1 MLVIR
6 RRMGESIVISRD
18 IEVEILEVNGSQV
31 KLGIRAPKAIP
42 VMRKEILLVGEQNQ
56 AAARF
61 IPGTLPGTSAK
72 EILNK
77 LKTSSPPP
85 ISAL

>member
-6 RRMGESIVISRD
+6 RRIGESVVIHGD
-18 IEVEILEVNGSQV
+18 IEVEILELNGSQV
-31 KLGIRAPKAIP
+31 KLGIRAPKSIP

-61 IPGTLPGTSAK
+61 ISRTSAK
-72 EILNK
+72 EILK
-77 LKTSSPPP
+77 TLKPPSPAP

>member
-6 RRMGESIVISRD
+6 RRIGESVVISGD
-18 IEVEILEVNGSQV
+18 IEIEILELNGSQV
-31 KLGIRAPKAIP
+31 KLGIRAPKSIP

-56 AAARF
+56 AAAQSISR
-61 IPGTLPGTSAK
+61 TSAK
-72 EILNK
+72 EILK
-77 LKTSSPPP
+77 TLKATSPAP